1 MKLAGWVL
9 SGLVA
14 LFLVGASA
22 TPKFLGSSGAVDSM
36 TALGW
41 PTGYLVAIGALEF
54 VLAALYLVPRT
65 SLVAAILLSGLLGGA
80 IASHLRVASPLWTHT
95 LFGVYLGLA
104 LWVGLVLRDTGLQ
117 AYLRNA

>member
-1 MKLAGWVL
+1 
-9 SGLVA
+9 
-14 LFLVGASA
+14 
-22 TPKFLGSSGAVDSM
+22 M